1 MSQKSSHNHKNML
14 SGIALMLILCAALA
28 SALVLVPV
36 QIVTASPNGNDTD
49 VILVGTRNWQDIIA
63 ATPLA
68 ISHAE
73 TASRLKPLLLVPTGV
88 DAGERLGWIENK
100 DLVQYGVPPIIYKL
114 KSGGV
119 STVIINVKDENGF
132 VYFPSE
138 MAEEDAIA
146 KNVNITPFFIDK
158 AHEEGLSVFAAVS
171 CFRDPI
177 AVENHPEWSQ
187 VNDKGEKS
195 GDWVC
200 PLNDDYRN
208 YILNLTREVLRY
220 DIDGIVLY
228 DFGYAG
234 SDYCFCEQC
243 KREFWNDTGIDP
255 GKVDLSRDNY
265 NTRKWFD
272 WRENKI
278 TDFVKSFVKEVKKT
292 DPDIITGA
300 KLQDPFSNR
309 RSSGYNYE
317 EIAKFVEN
325 LIINPIKTRDIR
337 IISSDIGE
345 EASIYVLWSKE
356 DVGDVLSGQNV
367 EETIKNMED
376 AKDAGAKGVVLDYDI
391 AYTPIW
397 LELKTMPRSISWFIS
412 QYSPE
417 NVTIIGNAN
426 ISLPSN
432 LILDTNVSRICGEDI
447 CDTAA
452 RIASCWNR
460 SQGVVIV
467 NSTDYHEGV
476 EAAPL
481 ASYLGW
487 PILFVSDAIPNSTI
501 DALDALG
508 ANKTIIIGTVSP
520 QVIKELEGMN
530 ITVSQVD
537 ANEMLMQEMEK
548 RGEEVNAV
556 VFTNTKDLELI
567 PMKLTYKK
575 AEAKED
581 SIRISAEFYP
591 AEIPCD
597 QKDTSFYIKVSVTNE
612 GSETVEDVNVLDILP
627 RRREVLDAVASM
639 GSVSISKEEEKEEG
653 PIIII
658 FPTIRSER
666 RYSSTSVNW
675 AIGDLEPGITANL
688 FLTGKFDFAMDANET
703 KKVDEGI
710 TLYLEEQEPEVKPTP
725 IPIPIITIPPPPPP
739 TPKPASSNSFQEKK
753 IMVEK
758 TPCKEIVN
766 VSYPESAKLGQTATI
781 TWEVNAEGRTWV
793 EYKSPDSEWWEDS
806 REKEAPGKFSEYL
819 HLTKTGTWEFKIC
832 FANKSYYCSTPEYT
846 INVSTT
852 LPPFNVS
859 AFGYTKIPKLSLT
872 AAQIAAARK
881 APIID
886 IHKDPRGIIPIEEE
900 ESLKKAVSEYKIKP
914 DYLIVVGGIR
924 SVPFVDTGIMQDCPF
939 TYDNYGVVE
948 DYLPQSVVEAMKNP
962 EIREELASNITNNR
976 TWSWFMAFDIY
987 RDYDIQLDED
997 DFHEVATGRIIG
1009 LDVYDASA
1017 LTARTLAY
1025 EEIAEKEDWKSK
1037 ALVVTNPPT
1046 YPQTAIPGDIKEY
1059 LEAAGLSV
1067 EFEEWE
1073 KANCPEVMMEMNNEK
1088 NIVFFLHHGA
1098 EYAWGLSGW
1107 AWLESY
1113 LDTTDVKMLRLAP
1126 QTTLAYSCLTGRLKG
1141 GWYYDWWSDELF
1153 YEPFDLDRS
1162 IAMAFLEAGS
1172 ANYIGSNSLAWVFV
1186 TEDFSKD
1193 FYQGIVYDNMTVGGA
1208 LTHAKNLYLLKL
1220 EYSEDMLE
1228 EYPSWSEYITGMINE
1243 TSKQFILLGDPM
1255 FKPYMPKTPEKPI
1268 QEEIISRECE
1278 DENEC
1283 VVTMTLT
1290 PLNESATKWT
1300 YWFERPVVEG
1310 KVEVRALP
1318 SLVGEIEL
1326 PIEAEDIVVKGIKG
1340 IVWHG
1345 EDIIENKKIVRFP
1358 VMDPMPKL
1366 NEAREFEIKYVFVPK
1381 ICWTMNLTKGWSMFS
1396 SPIEPYDE
1404 DVEAVLDD
1412 IPYSVVFHFDS
1423 ASKSWLYYLKDN
1435 PEASTLKE
1443 IEPGKAYLIDMEEQ
1457 AELNIS
1463 GRAVELPFELSLS
1476 KGWNMIGVPST
1487 EEVEI
1492 GSLKVMVTTDEEY
1505 TFDEAV
1511 QEGIVSAFVFKYEE
1525 GEWDYLD
1532 SSETLKPGEG
1542 YYFEVF
1548 EDCDVVVPGV

>member
-1 MSQKSSHNHKNML
+1 MSQKSSHNHKDML

-36 QIVTASPNGNDTD
+36 QTVTASSNGNDTD
-49 VILVGTRNWQDIIA
+49 VILVGTRNWQDVIA

-73 TASRLKPLLLVPTGV
+73 NASRLKPLLLVPTGV
-88 DAGERLGWIENK
+88 DTGERHGWIENE
-100 DLVQYGVPPIIYKL
+100 DLVKYGVPPIIYKL
-114 KSGGV
+114 NSGNV
-119 STVIINVKDENGF
+119 STVIINVKDENGL

-138 MAEEDAIA
+138 VAEEDAIA
-146 KNVNITPFFIDK
+146 KNVNITPFFIAK
-158 AHEEGLSVFAAVS
+158 AHEEGLSVFAAMA
-171 CFRDPI
+171 CFRDPV

-195 GDWVC
+195 KDWIC

-255 GKVDLSRDNY
+255 GEVDISRDNY
-265 NTRKWFD
+265 NTRKWFE

-278 TDFVKSFVKEVKKT
+278 TDFAKFFFEGVKKT
-292 DPDIITGA
+292 NSPDIITGA
-300 KLQDPFSNR
+300 KLQEPFSDR

-317 EIAKFVEN
+317 EIAKSVDIM
-325 LIINPIKTRDIR
+325 IINPITTRDIR
-337 IISSDIGE
+337 SISSNIGE
-345 EASIYVLWSKE
+345 EASIYVLWRKAYIGNTMSVPNVKE
-356 DVGDVLSGQNV
+356 AL
-367 EETIKNMED
+367 KNMED
-376 AKDAGAKGVVLDYDI
+376 AKDAGGKGVVLNYDI

-397 LELKTMPRSISWFIS
+397 SELKTMPRSTSWFIS

-417 NVTIIGNAN
+417 NITIIGNAN
-426 ISLPSN
+426 VSLPS
-432 LILDTNVSRICGEDI
+432 LKDVSRIRGEDI
-447 CDTAA
+447 LDTAA
-452 RIASCWNR
+452 RIASCWNH

-467 NSTDYHEGV
+467 NSTDYHGGV

-487 PILFVSDAIPNSTI
+487 PILFVSDAIPNSTV

-508 ANKTIIIGTVSP
+508 ANRTIAIGTVSS
-520 QVIKELEGMN
+520 QAIGELEEMN

-537 ANEMLMQEMEK
+537 ANEMLLQEMEK
-548 RGEEVNAV
+548 NGEEVNAV
-556 VFTNTKDLELI
+556 VFTNTKDLKLKSPKQKSIKFEKEIGNIQVSTEL
-567 PMKLTYKK
+567 
-575 AEAKED
+575 
-581 SIRISAEFYP
+581 FP
-591 AEIPCD
+591 AEVPCD
-597 QKDTSFYIKVSVTNE
+597 QESSSFYITMNVKNTGKDV
-612 GSETVEDVNVLDILP
+612 VEDITIQDMVLH
-627 RRREVLDAVASM
+627 RRTVKSAIVTT
-639 GSVSISKEEEKEEG
+639 GNVSIDEKRE
-653 PIIII
+653 I
-658 FPTIRSER
+658 T
-666 RYSSTSVNW
+666 W
-675 AIGDLEPGITANL
+675 KIGDLYPDEMVTLNIEGGL
-688 FLTGKFDFAMDANET
+688 DFAMDAGEE
-703 KKVDEGI
+703 KSIDEGI
-710 TLYLEEQEPEVKPTP
+710 IINFKGIEKFLPEEERK
-725 IPIPIITIPPPPPP
+725 TI
-739 TPKPASSNSFQEKK
+739 ER
-753 IMVEK
+753 
-758 TPCKEIVN
+758 TPCEYIRNVN
-766 VSYPESAKLGQTATI
+766 YPVNITVGSKALI
-781 TWEVNAEGRTWV
+781 TWEVTANTTKTYV
-793 EYKSPDSEWWEDS
+793 KYYPPDSR
-806 REKEAPGKFSEYL
+806 REYTERQEGGPGEYEAEIN
-819 HLTKTGTWEFKIC
+819 LTKPGTWEFKIRYC
-832 FANKSYYCSTPEYT
+832 NDSYCCYTPLYT
-846 INVSTT
+846 INVSALFPSVNTT
-852 LPPFNVS
+852 
-859 AFGYTKIPKLSLT
+859 AFAHTKIPKLSLT

-886 IHKDPRGIIPIEEE
+886 INKDPWDIIPIEEE
-900 ESLKKAVSEYKIKP
+900 ESLKKAVLNYKIYP

-924 SVPFVDTGIMQDCPF
+924 SVPFVDTGIVQDCPF
-939 TYDNYGVVE
+939 TYDNYGMVE
-948 DYLPQSVVEAMKNP
+948 DYLPQSVVDAMKNP
-962 EIREELASNITNNR
+962 EITTNNC
-976 TWSWFMAFDIY
+976 TWSGSVAFDIY

-997 DFHEVATGRIIG
+997 DFHEVSTGRIIG

-1025 EEIAEKEDWKSK
+1025 ERIAEKNDWKSK
-1037 ALVVTNPPT
+1037 ALVVTNPPS

-1059 LEAAGLSV
+1059 LEDAGLSV
-1067 EFEEWE
+1067 EFEDWE
-1073 KANCPEVMMEMNNEK
+1073 NANYPEVMMEMNNGK
-1088 NIVFFLHHGA
+1088 NTVFFLHHGA
-1098 EYAWGLSGW
+1098 EYAWGLSAW
-1107 AWLESY
+1107 ARLEPY

-1141 GWYYDWWSDELF
+1141 GKYSDRESGEFF
-1153 YEPFDLDRS
+1153 YEPLELDRS
-1162 IAMAFLEAGS
+1162 IALAFLEAGS
-1172 ANYIGSNSLAWVFV
+1172 ANYIGSNSLAWIFV

-1208 LTHAKNLYLLKL
+1208 LTHAKNLYLLKR
-1220 EYSEDMLE
+1220 EYSEDMLD
-1228 EYPSWSEYITGMINE
+1228 EYPSWSEDITGMINE

-1268 QEEIISRECE
+1268 QEEIVSLECK
-1278 DENEC
+1278 DGNENEC
-1283 VVTMTLT
+1283 VVRMTVT

-1326 PIEAEDIVVKGIKG
+1326 PIEAEDIVVRGTKG

-1366 NEAREFEIKYVFVPK
+1366 NEAREFAIKYVFAPK
-1381 ICWTMNLTKGWSMFS
+1381 ICRTMNLTKGWSMFS

-1423 ASKSWLYYLKDN
+1423 ATMSWLYYIKDN

-1463 GRAVELPFELSLS
+1463 GRVVELPFELSLS
-1476 KGWNMIGVPST
+1476 KGWNMIGAPST

-1492 GSLKVMVTTDEEY
+1492 GSLKVIVTADEEY

-1511 QEGIVSAFVFKYEE
+1511 QKGIVSAFVFKYEE

-1532 SSETLKPGEG
+1532 RSETLKPGEG

-1548 EDCDVVVPGV
+1548 EDCDVVIPGV